1 MKESN
6 SCEALQE
13 IMKISNQ
20 IIQMLKGSVT
30 NDEFILNRARFDH
43 LFNQLVK
50 INNIAHKETIEMTK

>member
-1 MKESN
+1 
-6 SCEALQE
+6 
-13 IMKISNQ
+13 
-20 IIQMLKGSVT
+20 MLKGSVT

>member
-20 IIQMLKGSVT
+20 IIQMLKGSVS
-30 NDEFILNRARFDH
+30 NDEFTLNRARFDH